1 MLQRAKHPHSPMVWA
16 LASRLL
22 GEWMSSAAAEQYS
35 AGRALAATSS
45 TRRAPS
51 LQKFLDN
58 HFATTRCV
66 IAAVACRVCVRGPGV
81 RCPRLAVAVS
91 AAGLAFAA
99 SNADPR
105 RVRCGVVALQEVG
118 RAAANASR
126 QYLGG
131 AGVIVGVVH

>member
-66 IAAVACRVCVRGPGV
+66 VAAVACRVCAWARG
-81 RCPRLAVAVS
+81 AVP
-91 AAGLAFAA
+91 AACSGGFGSWAGF
-99 SNADPR
+99 
-105 RVRCGVVALQEVG
+105 
-118 RAAANASR
+118 SR
-126 QYLGG
+126 QQR
-131 AGVIVGVVH
+131 